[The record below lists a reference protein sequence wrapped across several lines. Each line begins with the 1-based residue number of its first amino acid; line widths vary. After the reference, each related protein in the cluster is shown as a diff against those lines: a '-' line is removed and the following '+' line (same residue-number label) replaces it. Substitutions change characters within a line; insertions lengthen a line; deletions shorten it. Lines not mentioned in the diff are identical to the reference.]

1 MLISMRLTDQITAD
15 GRRLFQLRSAMPWVL
30 LPALY
35 FALLQMAHFEQRWGS
50 QVQDLWLALCIG
62 ISALGLLL
70 RCLTVGFVPAGTSGR
85 GQGAPSASTLNTLG
99 MYSIVRSPLYLAN
112 GVMWFGVALA
122 TSSGWFVIVSVLV
135 YWLYIERVIAAEE
148 AFLETHFGDA
158 FRAWA
163 QSTPCF
169 LPRPSLW
176 RAPAMRFSLR
186 TVLRR
191 EHSGLIAVGVMIP
204 LLKFISDTLVG
215 RELPARWVAT
225 DRAWVIFIA
234 ATLFSGLLLKMMK
247 KRHWLDAVGR

>member
-1 MLISMRLTDQITAD
+1 MRLTDQITAE
-15 GRRLFQLRSAMPWVL
+15 GRRLFQLRSAMPVVL

-35 FALLQMAHFEQRWGS
+35 FALLQMAHFEQRWGE
-50 QVQDLWLALCIG
+50 QVEDFWLAFCVC
-62 ISALGLLL
+62 ISALGLLM

-85 GQGAPSASTLNTLG
+85 GQGTPSASTLNTLG

-135 YWLYIERVIAAEE
+135 YWIYIERVIAAEE
-148 AFLETHFGDA
+148 AFLEAHFGDT
-158 FRAWA
+158 FRHWA

-176 RAPAMRFSLR
+176 RAPAMHFSLR

-204 LLKFISDTLVG
+204 LIKFISNTLIEG
-215 RELPARWVAT
+215 EPPARWVVT
-225 DRAWVIFIA
+225 DRAWVIFLA
-234 ATLFSGLLLKMMK
+234 ATLFCGLILKLMK